1 MGTEMVEDGIE
12 TREALHGTDGEDLH
26 FRFIGHAKQRQFVVN
41 VQVAAAD
48 TKSGEKLKPEEY
60 DFMVSKVLNL
70 ILKNLGK
77 TPNPALH

>member
-1 MGTEMVEDGIE
+1 MVQDSIE
-12 TREALHGTDGEDLH
+12 AREALHGTDGEDLH

-41 VQVAAAD
+41 VQVASTD
-48 TKSGEKLKPEEY
+48 TNTGEQLKPEEY

-70 ILKNLGK
+70 ILKNLGE